1 MMTDKMTALMYEYIK
16 GQKVQMEE
24 HMLSATELAS
34 MYRLET
40 LKHKPN
46 AILVGLILSDYVKD
60 TNLNIAEYYYP
71 HKKGVMRVYPEVL
84 YRKALEE
91 FVFDLEPFKQKVY
104 ISRYE
109 KRKVKFIYAK
119 FEELKEPVVIP
130 IGMHTRFNTNFDTR
144 KENNNGRQ

>member
-1 MMTDKMTALMYEYIK
+1 MYEYIK

-34 MYRLET
+34 MYGLET

-71 HKKGVMRVYPEVL
+71 HKKGVMRVYPEILYKKVL
-84 YRKALEE
+84 EK

-104 ISRYE
+104 VSKYE
-109 KRKVKFIYAK
+109 RRKVKFIYAK
-119 FEELKEPVVIP
+119 FEKTEEPVIIP
-130 IGMHTRFNTNFDTR
+130 IGMHTRFNSNLDVR
-144 KENNNGRQ
+144 KENNNGR